1 MLRASLSLPH
11 KPPPNSRCRGRW
23 RRRPQGF
30 KQSWLWHA
38 TFPFLP
44 DSQLTPPLTA
54 QTALTTLFDLAALPN
69 LAPPT
74 AVHTVTALT
83 TLAALTNLAP
93 LTAVNAVTAIAA
105 LDALAVLTSLNLLS
119 APELV

>member
-1 MLRASLSLPH
+1 MSLPH

-38 TFPFLP
+38 TFPFSP
-44 DSQLTPPLTA
+44 DTQLTPPLTD
-54 QTALTTLFDLAALPN
+54 QTALTTLFG
-69 LAPPT
+69 
-74 AVHTVTALT
+74 
-83 TLAALTNLAP
+83 LAALTNLAP
-93 LTAVNAVTAIAA
+93 PTAVNAVTAIAA
-105 LDALAVLTSLNLLS
+105 LDALAVLTPLNLLS